1 MILVFKDQRKK
12 RHQHF
17 LISTKFEI
25 SKTMISNFLTSNHQT
40 FWLISK
46 SDHCVIMC
54 VISPLKHS
62 YYPLFVWKRLL
73 FIRKVNRGIQ
83 KSEHRICFEFPA
95 RAGNLKLIPRLI
107 FWTPKCFFWKFSQA
121 RIVKKYA
128 FFEFLVGV
136 RLQYMKLHTKWSQN
150 QGKSKLQLII
160 IT

>member
-1 MILVFKDQRKK
+1 MIQASKNITIHARRWSDLSEIAKVFLNAEIRQIITKSDWGCFARFKPNILSPMNAAIHEMNESLEK
-12 RHQHF
+12 HFQHAYN
-17 LISTKFEI
+17 
-25 SKTMISNFLTSNHQT
+25 MTSQT
-40 FWLISK
+40 FLLSTVYK
-46 SDHCVIMC
+46 
-54 VISPLKHS
+54 
-62 YYPLFVWKRLL
+62 KRLL

-136 RLQYMKLHTKWSQN
+136 RLR
-150 QGKSKLQLII
+150 
-160 IT
+160 